1 MTPFYTVITDSAKFG
16 KYTFEN
22 DHIAKPLDEQL
33 RLIADLVWT
42 EQWDEVSACYKLDP
56 DAGTCVDAMAELA
69 EALDA
74 QSKRLEQEPGD
85 EACAIIRRVLNRE
98 PWFPPS
104 DEDEGEPDPRR
115 YNEWARQQT
124 SWGA

>member
-1 MTPFYTVITDSAKFG
+1 MQPYYSVISTHAKFG
-16 KYTFEN
+16 TLTYEN
-22 DHIAKPLDEQL
+22 DHVAKPLDEQL
-33 RLIADLVWT
+33 CLIADLVWT
-42 EQWDEVSACYKLDP
+42 EQWEEISACYKVDP
-56 DAGTCVDAMAELA
+56 VAGTCADAMAELA

>member
-1 MTPFYTVITDSAKFG
+1 MTPFYTVICEG
-16 KYTFEN
+16 KYSYEN
-22 DHIAKPLDEQL
+22 DHVAKPPAEQL

-42 EQWDEVSACYKLDP
+42 EQWDEVSACYKVDP
-56 DAGTCVDAMAELA
+56 VAGTCVDAMAELA

-85 EACAIIRRVLNRE
+85 EACAIIRRVLKRE

-104 DEDEGEPDPRR
+104 DEGEPDPRR